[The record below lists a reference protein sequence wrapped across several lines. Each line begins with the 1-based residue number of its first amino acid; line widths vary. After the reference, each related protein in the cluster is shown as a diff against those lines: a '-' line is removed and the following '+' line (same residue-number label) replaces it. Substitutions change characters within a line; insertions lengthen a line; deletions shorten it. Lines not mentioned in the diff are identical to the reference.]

1 MTLKEAEE
9 MVGSPMIYPIG
20 QIKGKLVSV
29 RKMQDG
35 MILGILDD
43 NTAVNIDLLKRI
55 DDGSK
60 Q

>member
-1 MTLKEAEE
+1 MTIEEAEE
-9 MVGSPMIYPIG
+9 MVGSPVVYPVG
-20 QIKGKLVSV
+20 QVKGKLVSV

-35 MILGILDD
+35 MILGILD
-43 NTAVNIDLLKRI
+43 NAIVVNIDLLKRL